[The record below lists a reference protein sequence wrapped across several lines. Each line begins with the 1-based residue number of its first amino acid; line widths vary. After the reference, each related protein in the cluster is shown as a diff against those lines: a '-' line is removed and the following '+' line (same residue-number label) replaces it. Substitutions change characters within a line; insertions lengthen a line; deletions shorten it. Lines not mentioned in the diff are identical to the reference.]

1 MLVGVVCA
9 SSAACKR
16 PRLVQT
22 TANAATGDAAS
33 SGADPLP
40 SWSDGATKAA
50 IRAFVT
56 EVTTATGPRYVAPE
70 DRTAVFD
77 NDGTLWCEKPAYVE
91 ALFTVESLRRR
102 AAADPASRQRPAYR
116 AAAEGDASFFR
127 SQSLPELMRIVF
139 EAHDGQT
146 RDAYA
151 AEASAFLGT
160 AQHPRFGRRYAE
172 LTYAPMIELGKLL
185 RDNGFHV
192 FVVTGGT
199 TDFVRELAEHAYG
212 VAPDDVVGTDV
223 TYRLDAREGRPT
235 LVRTASID
243 GLVDDGP
250 AKPVNIGSRIGRRPV
265 VAVGNSDGDLEML
278 EFAGGGALPALRL
291 LVHHD
296 DGEREYAY
304 DAGATKALAT
314 AKERGITVVSMK
326 RDFRAVFGPGK

>member
-1 MLVGVVCA
+1 MLVAVACA

-33 SGADPLP
+33 NVGDPLP
-40 SWSDGATKAA
+40 SWSDGSTKAT
-50 IRAFVT
+50 IRAFVA
-56 EVTTATGPRYVAPE
+56 EVTTVTSPRYVAPE
-70 DRTAVFD
+70 DRVAVFD
-77 NDGTLWCEKPAYVE
+77 NDGTLWCEKPVVVE
-91 ALFTVESLRRR
+91 GLFTLESLRKRAGEDPSRR
-102 AAADPASRQRPAYR
+102 TRPAYR
-116 AAAEGDASFFR
+116 AAATGDASFFR
-127 SQSLPELMRIVF
+127 ALTTPDLLRLVF

-146 RDAYA
+146 REAYA
-151 AEASAFLGT
+151 TEASAFLGA

-172 LTYAPMIELGKLL
+172 LTYAPMIELLRHL

-199 TDFVRELAEHAYG
+199 TDFVRELADHAYG
-212 VAPDDVVGTDV
+212 VAPDDVVGTSV

-235 LVRTASID
+235 LVRTSSVD

-265 VAVGNSDGDLEML
+265 LAAGNSDGDLEML
-278 EFAGGGALPALRL
+278 GFAGGGALPSLRL

-304 DAGATKALAT
+304 DAGATRALAS

-326 RDFRAVFGPGK
+326 KDFRTVFGPAK